1 MTALTQAQCD
11 EYHERGFLH
20 LRDALP
26 GALLDSLTAV
36 LQGEVERRARALYAA
51 GEIGDLCAADPFATR
66 WYHVWRQHGGEQERF
81 GWHASVFSRAI
92 YELWLEPAILDAIE
106 SLLGPDI
113 QINGDYWVRPKLP
126 GEELTT
132 LPWHQD
138 SAYMP
143 DTAQYHWP
151 AVWLPL
157 VPVTAANGAMQFL
170 PGTHRLPIQPHEQQQ
185 GAAFMTPP
193 VDPARGREVVTLERD
208 AARRLRDLPQPRVPP
223 LHGQPRRHGALV
235 GGPPLQPRRHP
246 DGRHVAPRHEVRGA
260 HRRQPPRRADLGA
273 GADDVADGRP
283 AHQPALTA
291 PPCTTSLRLGVY
303 R

>member
-1 MTALTQAQCD
+1 MAALTQAQCD
-11 EYHERGFLH
+11 EYHQRGFLH

-92 YELWLEPAILDAIE
+92 YDLWLEPAILDAME
-106 SLLGPDI
+106 SLLGPDV

-157 VPVTAANGAMQFL
+157 LPVTAANGAMQFL

-193 VDPARGREVVTLERD
+193 VDPARGREVVTLEMQRGDFVIFHNHVFHRSTANRAGMVRWSVDLRFSPAGTPMGDMWHRD
-208 AARRLRDLPQPRVPP
+208 MRFVVRTAGNRHAAPTWEQVQAMWQTAAQRINQP
-223 LHGQPRRHGALV
+223 
-235 GGPPLQPRRHP
+235 
-246 DGRHVAPRHEVRGA
+246 
-260 HRRQPPRRADLGA
+260 
-273 GADDVADGRP
+273 
-283 AHQPALTA
+283 
-291 PPCTTSLRLGVY
+291 
-303 R
+303 